1 MASAS
6 ALAGEGHLR
15 GPDRSCEAHAQ
26 GPESPPAQAEGYLHT
41 SSLGHR
47 ADSSVTRGAIP
58 RTGDS
63 PLSAARASWRPQGP
77 RLPVPLGESGQPEAQ
92 A

>member
-1 MASAS
+1 MGSAS

-26 GPESPPAQAEGYLHT
+26 GPESPPAQAEGCLHT

-47 ADSSVTRGAIP
+47 TDSSVTRGAIP

-63 PLSAARASWRPQGP
+63 PLSAAQVSWRPQGP